1 MTDWDEIRTALHVA
15 RLGTVSAAAEALG
28 VHHAT
33 VIRHVDA
40 LEGRLGARLF
50 QRHARGY
57 APTEAGRDLLR
68 VAQEAEDRFA
78 QLQQRVRGQGDGT
91 SGTLAGELAVTSLA
105 PLSRAMTPVLAEFQE
120 RHPAVMLR
128 YLTGRRLFRLEA
140 GEAHVAIRA
149 GTAPEQP
156 DNVVRPLV
164 PMSFALVASR
174 GYLDRNGPVE
184 PADLARHRFVG
195 HDESE
200 TRAPFN
206 AWIAELSSPERITF
220 RVSDDGGTLDA
231 VTAGAGLGFLSQFE
245 TRGRDD
251 LVEVLP
257 SREAWAGPLWI
268 VTHVDLHR
276 TPKVQA
282 FLALLRER
290 AADWG

>member
-40 LEGRLGARLF
+40 LEARLGAKLF

-57 APTEAGRDLLR
+57 APTEGGRDLLR
-68 VAQEAEDRFA
+68 VAQDAEDRFA
-78 QLQQRVRGQGDGT
+78 QMQQRLRGQGDGAA
-91 SGTLAGELAVTSLA
+91 GTLTGELVVTSLS
-105 PLSRAMTPVLAEFQE
+105 PLSRALAPVMAEFQA
-120 RHPAVMLR
+120 RHPEVLLR

-140 GEAHVAIRA
+140 GEAHVALRA
-149 GTAPEQP
+149 GPAPEQP
-156 DNVVRPLV
+156 DNVVRPFV
-164 PMSFALVASR
+164 ALRCALMASR
-174 GYLDRNGPVE
+174 GYVQRHGRPE
-184 PADLARHRFVG
+184 PSDLARHRFVG
-195 HDESE
+195 HDEAE

-206 AWIAELSSPERITF
+206 AWIAELAPPGRVTF
-220 RVSDDGGTLDA
+220 RVSDDGSILDA
-231 VTAGAGLGFLSQFE
+231 VAAGAGLGFLSQFE
-245 TRGRDD
+245 RAGRDD

-257 SREAWAGPLWI
+257 PREAWTAPLWV

-276 TPKVQA
+276 TAKVQA

-290 AADWG
+290 SAAWA